1 MGINPV
7 SIIGFICGGLFI
19 VLVGGGSLFL
29 IISWWR
35 NKKKAENSQAW
46 PLVMGVVMETDLRI
60 GGGIGGGEEFIPV
73 IRYRY
78 TVNDQMYQSEKFSFG
93 RGQRSVLERE
103 AQDILDQYPINSEVT
118 VYYNPDDPQEAV
130 LVRESKSTKIGLVV
144 GVVMLVTVVCLMC
157 TLIYFL
163 FDLISKSL

>member
-1 MGINPV
+1 M
-7 SIIGFICGGLFI
+7 
-19 VLVGGGSLFL
+19 
-29 IISWWR
+29 
-35 NKKKAENSQAW
+35 
-46 PLVMGVVMETDLRI
+46 
-60 GGGIGGGEEFIPV
+60 
-73 IRYRY
+73 
-78 TVNDQMYQSEKFSFG
+78 
-93 RGQRSVLERE
+93 LERE

-130 LVRESKSTKIGLVV
+130 LVRESKSTKTGLVV